1 MWPFTRKSRTFV
13 DAVIL
18 GTDAPTWTPAPLSAN
33 ADEQAIAEAAFAASC
48 LLANVQGAASLP
60 ARVQRWDEG
69 QRQWVDDA
77 SSQLDEWTRRP
88 CRGAGSRWTW
98 RETVEWLAMQL
109 YLHGRAYARVIR
121 TDLKNRGGQGRL
133 YALQPL
139 EYQRVS
145 ARRGDDGEIVG
156 YRVAGYSTE
165 LAPRDVLHLR
175 ASTPYSLSD
184 GSLALWDIG
193 YLSRYVDNAVAIR
206 QAAQATNRANPGM
219 IVSVD
224 QIGTGVDPVTGKSQ
238 REALVEHLRE
248 QYQLA
253 TKDGRPMILGGRAT
267 VTAPP
272 DHKPE
277 SYITVRRWTREEIT
291 ALFRTPPRVLGLVED
306 ATRFADSLRT
316 WWWCAIEPLLGSI
329 YDSIN
334 AQVVQPEMGPA
345 WRVWY
350 DTRSSQFALA
360 LVGDKIDLAARLV
373 RELGYPANAAA
384 RYAGLG
390 LEDFEELNQA
400 NVMFTVAGRTDT
412 AANAPVVQPSPGG
425 SLGDGE

>member
-1 MWPFTRKSRTFV
+1 MWPFAKKSTRTFV

-18 GTDAPTWTPAPLSAN
+18 GDDGTTDWTPAPLSGN
-33 ADEQAIAEAAFAASC
+33 TDEQAIAQAAFAASC

-60 ARVQRWDEG
+60 ARVQRFDEG

-98 RETVEWLAMQL
+98 RETVEWMALQL
-109 YLHGRAYARVIR
+109 YLHGRAFARVIR
-121 TDLKNRGGQGRL
+121 ANGRL

-139 EYQRVS
+139 EHQSVTV
-145 ARRGDDGEIVG
+145 RRAPDGEVVG
-156 YRVAGYSTE
+156 YRVSGYSTE
-165 LAPRDVLHLR
+165 LEPRDVLHLR
-175 ASTPYSLSD
+175 ATTPYSMSD
-184 GSLALWDIG
+184 GALALWDIG
-193 YLSRYVDNAVAIR
+193 YLSRYVDNAVAVR

-224 QIGTGVDPVTGKSQ
+224 QMSTAINPATGKSQ
-238 REALVEHLRE
+238 RDEWVEHLRA

-253 TKDGRPMILGGRAT
+253 TQDGRPMLLGGRAV
-267 VTAPP
+267 VTSPP

-334 AQVVQPEMGPA
+334 AQVVQPEMGPN

-390 LEDFEELNQA
+390 LEAFAELDMPNI
-400 NVMFTVAGRTDT
+400 MFTVAGRTE
-412 AANAPVVQPSPGG
+412 PVVQPSPDAN
-425 SLGDGE
+425 LDGEG